1 MDLGTLEPEN
11 AGQWH
16 PVAQRLSGRSY
27 RQCANGTQHGVC
39 NWMVPAAGIDSFC
52 AACRLNDV
60 IPNLEAQANLE
71 RWRGQEIAKRRLL
84 YTIFQLGLPVDAVP
98 KRIARP
104 CGSNSSPILRRESP
118 PRPVTR
124 TASSPS
130 TPPRRTMPKGNA
142 AGSMFHEPMRT
153 LLGHVHE
160 VGHYYWDRL
169 VANSGWLERFRV
181 LFGDDRQDYASALN
195 AYYQSGPPAD
205 WQSRFISAYASSHP
219 WEDSGRNVGSL
230 FPYVR
235 YHRNQRPAF
244 SDKPEAAP
252 SRGED
257 HDRRFRECE

>member
-39 NWMVPAAGIDSFC
+39 NWMVPATGEEIDSFC

-71 RWRGQEIAKRRLL
+71 RWRRLEIAKRRLL

-98 KRIARP
+98 EENRP
-104 CGSNSSPILRRESP
+104 ALRFKFLADTPAGEPTTTGHEDGIITINTAEADDAERE
-118 PRPVTR
+118 
-124 TASSPS
+124 
-130 TPPRRTMPKGNA
+130 RRRVNL
-142 AGSMFHEPMRT
+142 HEPMRT
-153 LLGHVHE
+153 LLGHVRHE

-219 WEDSGRNVGSL
+219 LGGLGGNVGSL

-235 YHRNQRPAF
+235 YHRN
-244 SDKPEAAP
+244 
-252 SRGED
+252 RGQL
-257 HDRRFRECE
+257 